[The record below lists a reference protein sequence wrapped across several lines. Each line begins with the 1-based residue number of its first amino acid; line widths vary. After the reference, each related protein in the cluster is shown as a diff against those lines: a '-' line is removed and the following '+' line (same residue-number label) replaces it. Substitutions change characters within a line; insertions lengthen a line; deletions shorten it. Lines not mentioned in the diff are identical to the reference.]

1 MKRISVNSNELLSVG
16 YDAKLQV
23 LEVELSNKRVYQFV
37 RVSDAVYASLMSASN
52 ITEYFNAN
60 FRESYL
66 VQEI

>member
-60 FRESYL
+60 IRESYL